1 LTLQSYD
8 YLSLLHV
15 RGSLISKLDICEFK
29 EKPEKISQF
38 YDSQEEKLNEIQHL
52 IQEIYSFNRKLE
64 QEDEKFSVNLQIYF
78 EKLKKC
84 ELDLKNL
91 HYENRK
97 YLDSNLKV

>member
-1 LTLQSYD
+1 LY
-8 YLSLLHV
+8 V
-15 RGSLISKLDICEFK
+15 RSCLISTLDSCEFK
-29 EKPEKISQF
+29 EKPEKVLQF

-64 QEDEKFSVNLQIYF
+64 QEDEKFSVNLQIFF

-84 ELDLKNL
+84 ELDLKNV

-97 YLDSNLKV
+97 FLDSNLRI